1 MPCGRPCG
9 QRRSPCAALALCP
22 ECSPRVR
29 CHDLAGDPAGKG
41 VRPALLSPFAPNVRP
56 VFVATT
62 LRETLRAKA
71 FAPCSL
77 PRPCGEKRCR
87 SVKNAKGF
95 AGLQPATLLRVSL
108 LISHG
113 FADTKAVFASLTH
126 CFSCAY
132 VIIIFACII
141 FRLRGYIL
149 SPRCRK
155 IINIMDK

>member
-41 VRPALLSPFAPNVRP
+41 VRPALLSPFARM
-56 VFVATT
+56 
-62 LRETLRAKA
+62 

-77 PRPCGEKRCR
+77 PRPCGAKRCR

-126 CFSCAY
+126 CLSCAY